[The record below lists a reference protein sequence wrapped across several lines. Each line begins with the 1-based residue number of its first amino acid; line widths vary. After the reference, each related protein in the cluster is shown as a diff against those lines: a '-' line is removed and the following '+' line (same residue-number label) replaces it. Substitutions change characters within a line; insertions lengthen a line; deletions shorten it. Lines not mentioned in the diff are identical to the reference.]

1 MNEGD
6 DMDMFGA
13 AYKAGQQRVSAFVAD
28 KDPDRIVPACPDWS
42 VTDVVRHLAGISSDA
57 TNLVFDGFASDE
69 WTDAQVSSRRQMSMD
84 QVLDEWDSTIDTA
97 VETFGKVE
105 ELEIPDTIDSALG
118 PMPKRVLPATAV
130 SDILHHEFDI
140 RNAFGDTSGRD
151 LLEVHQMAG
160 GHVRSLRPYF
170 AMRGLPTIR
179 IESTDAGEGWNVGRD
194 EPVAVGRSTSFEILR
209 GIGGRRTRDEM
220 LAWEWE
226 GDAEQFVDAMIL
238 PHLSMRTESLN
249 E

>member
-1 MNEGD
+1 
-6 DMDMFGA
+6 MDMFGA
-13 AYKAGQQRVSAFVAD
+13 AYKAGQIRVADFVAD
-28 KDPDRIVPACPDWS
+28 RDPDRVVPACPDWS
-42 VTDVVRHLAGISSDA
+42 VTDVVRHLAGISADA
-57 TNLVFDGFASDE
+57 TNLVFEGFASDA
-69 WTDAQVSSRRQMSMD
+69 WTDTQVSSRQSMT
-84 QVLDEWDSTIDTA
+84 LDEVLAEWSSTIDTA
-97 VETFGKVE
+97 VGTFARVDD
-105 ELEIPDTIDSALG
+105 LDIPDTINSAMG
-118 PMPKRVLPATAV
+118 PMPKRVLSATAV

-151 LLEVHQMAG
+151 LLEVHLMAG

-194 EPVAVGRSTSFEILR
+194 EPVAVGRTTSFEILR

-220 LAWEWE
+220 MAWDWE
-226 GDAEQFVDAMIL
+226 GDPSPFIDAMIL
-238 PHLSMRTESLN
+238 PHLSMRSESLG